1 MTGPREPG
9 FKGPGRVGD
18 YRVLRPLG
26 EGGQGVVHLG
36 ESPGGALVAIKV
48 LHARFAANPEI
59 RRRFLREAEIA
70 ASVAAF
76 CTARV
81 IGTGMADEQPYIVS
95 EYVSGPSL
103 DALVRSGG
111 PRIGSGLERLAVS
124 TLTALASIHRA
135 GIVHR
140 DFKPSNVILG
150 PEGPVVIDFGIARA
164 VDHMTSSTDLA
175 GTPAYMSPE
184 QLTDESLTPASDM
197 FSWAS
202 TMIFAAT
209 GRAAFPASSVPAIL
223 HAVLNSEPDVS
234 GVPQPLRS
242 LVAACLAKDPAARP
256 AADRLLRD
264 LTGETIGGPVPG
276 GPRPVP
282 RQVPQP
288 APLRANAHPE
298 GRTLVDLAAP
308 AGRGLPAGAR
318 YRPEPGPTS
327 PSAGLAPRAPA
338 GRRLRWPVLAVAAAA
353 TALAVTAGVILVPS
367 WIGEQKA
374 VGSSEVSTP
383 PKAKGPLDPEAFPK
397 VDVADRFAD
406 NAPERYA
413 AHRPSGDEAVPAI
426 SVGSGRFVGSG
437 SEPFFGIIGG
447 PGTPSSDKAVSVLTA
462 DTFAGTEQP
471 EDSVFVGW
479 VKDGDNYVTAWYNH
493 TRKASGINVRVNG
506 GFLETHGEVPLTLE
520 GGDRFALMLSGG
532 TITSFAEND
541 GVWRTLNTAT
551 IGDVLATPQARQQYR
566 YAFGLRGSTGSI
578 SVAGLEGRSAA
589 G

>member
-1 MTGPREPG
+1 MVTGPREPG
-9 FKGPGRVGD
+9 FKGPERIGD
-18 YRVLRPLG
+18 HRVLRPLG
-26 EGGQGVVHLG
+26 EGGQGVVYLG
-36 ESPGGALVAIKV
+36 ESPGGARVAIKV
-48 LHARFAANPEI
+48 LHAQFAADPEV

-70 ASVAAF
+70 TSVAAF

-81 IGTGMADEQPYIVS
+81 IGTGMANERPYIVS
-95 EYVSGPSL
+95 EYVPGPSL
-103 DALVRSGG
+103 DELVRSGG
-111 PRIGSGLERLAVS
+111 PRIGSGLERLAVT

-135 GIVHR
+135 GVVHR

-164 VDHMTSSTDLA
+164 LDHLTSNTDLA

-209 GRAAFPASSVPAIL
+209 GRAAFPASSVPAVL

-234 GVPQPLRS
+234 GVPHPLRS
-242 LVAACLAKDPAARP
+242 LVTACLAKDPAARP

-264 LTGETIGGPVPG
+264 LTGETIGGPATIG
-276 GPRPVP
+276 QRPVP
-282 RQVPQP
+282 QP
-288 APLRANAHPE
+288 GPLRAGAHPE
-298 GRTLVDLAAP
+298 GQTLVDLAV
-308 AGRGLPAGAR
+308 PAGAQ
-318 YRPEPGPTS
+318 YRPGSGPTS
-327 PSAGLAPRAPA
+327 PSAGLAPRAPE
-338 GRRLRWPVLAVAAAA
+338 RRRTRWPVLVVAA
-353 TALAVTAGVILVPS
+353 TATVLAVIAGVVLVPS
-367 WIGEQKA
+367 WIGEQEAAK
-374 VGSSEVSTP
+374 SSEVSTP
-383 PKAKGPLDPEAFPK
+383 PKAKGPLDLEAFPK
-397 VDVADRFAD
+397 VDIADRFAD

-413 AHRPSGDEAVPAI
+413 AHRPSGEEAVPAI

-437 SEPFFGIIGG
+437 SEPFFGIVAG
-447 PGTPSSDKAVSVLTA
+447 PGTLSSDRAVSVLTTG
-462 DTFAGTEQP
+462 TFAGTEQP

-479 VKDGDNYVTAWYNH
+479 SKDADNYVTAWYNH

-506 GFLETHGEVPLTLE
+506 DFLETSGEIPLTLE
-520 GGDRFALMLSGG
+520 GGDRFALMLSGQ

-541 GVWRTLNTAT
+541 GVWRTLNVAT

-578 SVAGLEGRSAA
+578 TVAGLEGRSAA

>member
-1 MTGPREPG
+1 M
-9 FKGPGRVGD
+9 
-18 YRVLRPLG
+18 
-26 EGGQGVVHLG
+26 
-36 ESPGGALVAIKV
+36 
-48 LHARFAANPEI
+48 
-59 RRRFLREAEIA
+59 
-70 ASVAAF
+70 
-76 CTARV
+76 
-81 IGTGMADEQPYIVS
+81 
-95 EYVSGPSL
+95 
-103 DALVRSGG
+103 
-111 PRIGSGLERLAVS
+111 
-124 TLTALASIHRA
+124 
-135 GIVHR
+135 HR

-209 GRAAFPASSVPAIL
+209 GRAAFPASSVPAVL
-223 HAVLNSEPDVS
+223 HAVLNGEPDVS

-264 LTGETIGGPVPG
+264 LTGETVGGPAPG
-276 GPRPVP
+276 GPPPVPQQGTRPVP
-282 RQVPQP
+282 RPGP
-288 APLRANAHPE
+288 PLPGPPRADAHPE
-298 GRTLVDLAAP
+298 GRTLVDPAVP
-308 AGRGLPAGAR
+308 AGQGLPAGAR

-327 PSAGLAPRAPA
+327 PSAGLAPRAPE
-338 GRRLRWPVLAVAAAA
+338 GRRLRWPVLVVAAAA

-367 WIGEQKA
+367 WIGEQQA
-374 VGSSEVSTP
+374 VGSSEVSAL
-383 PKAKGPLDPEAFPK
+383 PKAKGPLDLEAFPK

-406 NAPERYA
+406 NAPEWYA
-413 AHRPSGDEAVPAI
+413 AYRPSGDEAVPAI

-447 PGTPSSDKAVSVLTA
+447 SGALPSDRAVSVLTTG
-462 DTFAGTEQP
+462 TFAGTGQP

-520 GGDRFALMLSGG
+520 GGDRLALVLSGE

-541 GVWRTLNTAT
+541 GVWRTLNVAT

-578 SVAGLEGRSAA
+578 GVAGMEGRSAA